1 MASVVSNG
9 SVTLAS
15 FTYNNRG
22 QRAQMSGGGTSDYAY
37 DAVGRL
43 SSITHDLSG
52 TTNDVSYG
60 LNAYNPASQITQ
72 SSISNDSYAY
82 TGAYNVNR
90 NYAVNGLN
98 QYVSAGP
105 ANFSY
110 DANGNLTSDGTTTY
124 VYDVENRLVSASGAS
139 GTATLR
145 YDPLGRLYETNG
157 STSGITRYL
166 HDGDELVAEYNASGT
181 MLRRYVHG
189 SSVDDPIVAY
199 EGSGLATPRWLRSN
213 HLGSVVALSDANG
226 NLTSKNS
233 YDEWGIPGSANASIA
248 AGGRFQ
254 YTGQVWIPELGLY
267 YYKARFYSPTLGRFM
282 QTDPIGYKDR
292 MNLYGYVG
300 NDPVNKFDPS
310 GMATGSLIK
319 DFKERK
325 QRENWVRDFNKLSPE
340 QKQELR
346 QRAQDEHG
354 ITIGGDASFAGGQ
367 SGDSGGFGSG
377 VSSPPY
383 KNGIVAPAELDG
395 LRRSIPIA
403 CGGAGQGT
411 AACVSAKENY
421 RRAWNQ
427 YQRQTSDSIPI
438 LEFEDVRPSAG
449 RTASTVGGCA
459 VGLGYPAS
467 NVVSGAAGAY
477 TCLEAAETIS
487 EHIIP
492 PSKVKGKN

>member
-37 DAVGRL
+37 DPVGRL
-43 SSITHDLSG
+43 SSIAHDLNG
-52 TTNDVSYG
+52 TTNDVTYG

-72 SSISNDSYAY
+72 RSISNDSYAY

-110 DANGNLTSDGTTTY
+110 DANGNLTSDGTTNY

-145 YDPLGRLYETNG
+145 YDPLGRLYETSG
-157 STSGITRYL
+157 PTTGITRYL
-166 HDGDELVAEYNASGT
+166 HDGDELVAEYTASGT

-189 SSVDDPIVAY
+189 TSVDDPIVAF

-213 HLGSVVALSDANG
+213 HQGSVVALSDANG

-282 QTDPIGYKDR
+282 QTDPIGYKDDV
-292 MNLYGYVG
+292 NLYAYVG
-300 NDPVNKFDPS
+300 NDPLNKTDPTGTSCSVGAPGKNGVASVRCKFDDRQS
-310 GMATGSLIK
+310 FRDADYSN
-319 DFKERK
+319 KEIRAAEK
-325 QRENWVRDFNKLSPE
+325 QYTQAVNQLLKRP
-340 QKQELR
+340 
-346 QRAQDEHG
+346 
-354 ITIGGDASFAGGQ
+354 DASHTIKVGDSSFKVTAGEIADGLKSSYVAFDKKMSAVASMEGGQ
-367 SGDSGGFGSG
+367 LYPLRSSSGENGGMPFRLRLGSAFFTDIHDKSGPMSTDQRRTFIHEGIHTTKGESAMKDNYQSG
-377 VSSPPY
+377 NFKHRDEYNS
-383 KNGIVAPAELDG
+383 
-395 LRRSIPIA
+395 
-403 CGGAGQGT
+403 
-411 AACVSAKENY
+411 AA
-421 RRAWNQ
+421 
-427 YQRQTSDSIPI
+427 
-438 LEFEDVRPSAG
+438 
-449 RTASTVGGCA
+449 
-459 VGLGYPAS
+459 
-467 NVVSGAAGAY
+467 
-477 TCLEAAETIS
+477 TIFDNMK
-487 EHIIP
+487 I
-492 PSKVKGKN
+492 

>member
-213 HLGSVVALSDANG
+213 HLGSVVALSDTSG
-226 NLTSKNS
+226 TLTAKNS
-233 YDEWGIPGSANASIA
+233 YDEWGIPSNANASIA

-254 YTGQVWIPELGLY
+254 YTGQAWIPELGLY

-282 QTDPIGYKDR
+282 QTDPVGYESDI
-292 MNLYGYVG
+292 NLYAYVT
-300 NDPVNKFDPS
+300 NDPINKVDPDGLSDLNLFRPSDRLYQGAEDFEPDNEVPEIYTITAHWANPNGGARDGRPNGSGLALTPEQLLKVAMENKGNKYTKGTTIFLLICNAAHRNYASKLAELSGGRVIAATGLVTMPSTRVYEGETGKPYESDGRPVNMRFKAGAGQFVVFSPS
-310 GMATGSLIK
+310 GKTSEAFSKATYNPKTGVITFKSEAVTGSLV
-319 DFKERK
+319 ERRK
-325 QRENWVRDFNKLSPE
+325 KINVR
-340 QKQELR
+340 
-346 QRAQDEHG
+346 
-354 ITIGGDASFAGGQ
+354 
-367 SGDSGGFGSG
+367 
-377 VSSPPY
+377 
-383 KNGIVAPAELDG
+383 
-395 LRRSIPIA
+395 
-403 CGGAGQGT
+403 
-411 AACVSAKENY
+411 
-421 RRAWNQ
+421 
-427 YQRQTSDSIPI
+427 
-438 LEFEDVRPSAG
+438 
-449 RTASTVGGCA
+449 
-459 VGLGYPAS
+459 
-467 NVVSGAAGAY
+467 
-477 TCLEAAETIS
+477 
-487 EHIIP
+487 
-492 PSKVKGKN
+492 